1 MSTIRKQVGKW
12 NAIVRVQGH
21 PYISKTFVSK
31 TDATRWANLTE
42 VKLRREDSGIAKI
55 KFPKFE
61 DVARRYIEE
70 ISITKKCYNDERSKI
85 LQFIK
90 EAWAVYPI
98 NRIMPHT
105 INKWKENALK
115 TLAGG
120 SVNRKLDVI
129 SSMYTTFKREW
140 GYPVDNPVLQ
150 IRRPKKAEP
159 RDRRLSNAEIDK
171 LLKGNRTS
179 PIMKSI
185 IEISLETGM
194 RLSEILRADHQF
206 IEGNTLKIPIAKTKP
221 RVIPLTNK
229 ALKLLK
235 DAELPFKISKWQ
247 VSKQFRKLCTGYGIK
262 GAVFHDCRR
271 NALTNFMKDKGLNVP
286 ETMKIAGHT
295 DPRMLLRIYNNLE
308 AHHVAEKLNQK
319 NPHKTNLDT

>member
-1 MSTIRKQVGKW
+1 MSTIRKHRGKW
-12 NAIVRVQGH
+12 QSIIRVQGH
-21 PYISKTFVSK
+21 PLISKVFVSK
-31 TDATRWANLTE
+31 TDASRWANLTE
-42 VKLRREDSGIAKI
+42 VKLRREDTGIAKI
-55 KFPKFE
+55 KYPKFE

-70 ISITKKCYNDERSKI
+70 ISINKKCYKDERSKI
-85 LQFIK
+85 LQFIN

-115 TLAGG
+115 TLTGG

-159 RDRRLSNAEIDK
+159 RDRRLSTAEIDK
-171 LLKGNRTS
+171 LLRGNRTS

-185 IEISLETGM
+185 IEIALETGM
-194 RLSEILRADHQF
+194 RLSEILRADHSY
-206 IEGNTLKIPIAKTKP
+206 IEGHTLKIPIAKTKP
-221 RVIPLTNK
+221 RVIPLTK
-229 ALKLLK
+229 RALNLLRE
-235 DAELPFKISKWQ
+235 AELPFKISKWQ
-247 VSKQFRKLCTGYGIK
+247 VSKQFRKLCIGYGIK
-262 GAVFHDCRR
+262 GAVFHTCRH
-271 NALTNFMKDKGLNVP
+271 NALTDFMMKHKLNVP

-308 AHHVAEKLNQK
+308 AHHVAKKLNG
-319 NPHKTNLDT
+319 

>member
-1 MSTIRKQVGKW
+1 MSTIRKHRGKW
-12 NAIVRVQGH
+12 QSIIRVQGH
-21 PYISKTFVSK
+21 PLISKVFVSK
-31 TDATRWANLTE
+31 TDASRWANLTE
-42 VKLRREDSGIAKI
+42 FKLRREDTGIAKI
-55 KFPKFE
+55 KYPKFE

-70 ISITKKCYNDERSKI
+70 ISINKKCYKDERSKI

-115 TLAGG
+115 TLTGG

-159 RDRRLSNAEIDK
+159 RDRRLSTAEIDK
-171 LLKGNRTS
+171 LLRGNRTRQ
-179 PIMKSI
+179 IMKSI
-185 IEISLETGM
+185 IEIALETGM
-194 RLSEILRADHQF
+194 RLSEILRADHSY
-206 IEGNTLKIPIAKTKP
+206 IEGHTLKIPIAKTKP

-229 ALKLLK
+229 ALQLLNE
-235 DAELPFKISKWQ
+235 AELPFKISKWQ
-247 VSKQFRKLCTGYGIK
+247 VSKQFRKLCVGYGIK
-262 GAVFHDCRR
+262 GAVFHTCRH
-271 NALTNFMKDKGLNVP
+271 NALTDFMMKHKLNVP

-308 AHHVAEKLNQK
+308 AHHVAKKLNG
-319 NPHKTNLDT
+319 

>member
-1 MSTIRKQVGKW
+1 MSTIRKQSGKW
-12 NAIVRVQGH
+12 NAIVRVLGH
-21 PYISKTFVSK
+21 PYISKTFASK

-42 VKLRREDSGIAKI
+42 VKLRREDSGISKI
-55 KFPKFE
+55 KYPKFE

-70 ISITKKCYNDERSKI
+70 ISILKKCYSDERSKI
-85 LQFIK
+85 LQFLQ

-105 INKWKENALK
+105 INKWKETALK
-115 TLAGG
+115 TLSGG

-140 GYPVDNPVLQ
+140 GYPVENPVLH

-194 RLSEILRADHQF
+194 RLSEILRAEHEM
-206 IEGNTLKIPIAKTKP
+206 IEGYTLKIPIAKTKP
-221 RVIPLTNK
+221 RVIPLTKK
-229 ALKLLK
+229 ALQLLN

-247 VSKQFRKLCTGYGIK
+247 VSKQFRKLCIGYGIK
-262 GAVFHDCRR
+262 GAVFHTCRH
-271 NALTNFMKDKGLNVP
+271 NALTDFMMKHKLNVP

-308 AHHVAEKLNQK
+308 AHHVAKKLNG
-319 NPHKTNLDT
+319 

>member
-1 MSTIRKQVGKW
+1 MATIRKMRNKW
-12 NAIVRVQGH
+12 QGMIRVNGH
-21 PYISKTFVSK
+21 PTITKTFISK

-42 VKLRREDSGIAKI
+42 VKLRREDAGITKI

-70 ISITKKCYNDERSKI
+70 ISILKKCYADERSKI
-85 LQFIK
+85 LQFLQ

-140 GYPVDNPVLQ
+140 GYPVENPVLS
-150 IRRPKKAEP
+150 IRRPKKSVP

-179 PIMKSI
+179 PMMKSI

-194 RLSEILRADHQF
+194 RLSEILRADHDR
-206 IEGNTLKIPIAKTKP
+206 IDANTLVIPIAKTKP
-221 RVIPLTNK
+221 RVIPLTHK
-229 ALKLLK
+229 AKKLLNE
-235 DAELPFKISKWQ
+235 AQLPFKISKWQ
-247 VSKQFRKLCTGYGIK
+247 VSKQFRKLCAGYGIK

-286 ETMKIAGHT
+286 ETMKIAGHS

-308 AHHVAEKLNQK
+308 AHHVAEKLNK
-319 NPHKTNLDT
+319 

>member
-1 MSTIRKQVGKW
+1 MSTIRKQSKKW

-21 PYISKTFVSK
+21 PYISRTFVSK
-31 TDATRWANLTE
+31 TDASRWANLTE
-42 VKLRREDSGIAKI
+42 VKLRREDAGISKM

-70 ISITKKCYNDERSKI
+70 VSILKKCYRDERSKI
-85 LQFIK
+85 LQFVK
-90 EAWAVYPI
+90 ESWAVYPI
-98 NRIMPHT
+98 NRILPHT

-115 TLAGG
+115 TLSGG

-129 SSMYTTFKREW
+129 STMFTTFKREW

-159 RDRRLSNAEIDK
+159 RDRRLSDAEIKK
-171 LLKGNRTS
+171 LLFGNRTS

-194 RLSEILRADHQF
+194 RLSEILRAEHKF
-206 IEGNTLKIPIAKTKP
+206 IEGHTLKIPITKTKP

-229 ALKLLK
+229 ALSLLK
-235 DAELPFKISKWQ
+235 K
-247 VSKQFRKLCTGYGIK
+247 C
-262 GAVFHDCRR
+262 GAPVHD
-271 NALTNFMKDKGLNVP
+271 
-286 ETMKIAGHT
+286 
-295 DPRMLLRIYNNLE
+295 
-308 AHHVAEKLNQK
+308 
-319 NPHKTNLDT
+319 

>member
-1 MSTIRKQVGKW
+1 MSTIRKQSGKW
-12 NAIVRVQGH
+12 NAIVRVLGH
-21 PYISKTFVSK
+21 PYISKTFASK

-42 VKLRREDSGIAKI
+42 VKLRREDSGISKI
-55 KFPKFE
+55 RFPKFE

-70 ISITKKCYNDERSKI
+70 MSIKKKCYKDERSKI

-90 EAWAVYPI
+90 EPFGSYPI
-98 NRIMPHT
+98 NRILPHT
-105 INKWKENALK
+105 INKWKEAALK
-115 TLAGG
+115 TLSSG

-140 GYPVDNPVLQ
+140 GYPVENPVLQ

-159 RDRRLSNAEIDK
+159 RDRRLSDAEIKK
-171 LLKGNRTS
+171 LLTGNRTS

-194 RLSEILRADHQF
+194 RLSEILRAEHDM
-206 IEGNTLKIPIAKTKP
+206 IEGYTLKIPIAKTKP
-221 RVIPLTNK
+221 RVIPLTKK
-229 ALKLLK
+229 ALQLLN

-247 VSKQFRKLCTGYGIK
+247 VSKQFRKLCIGYGIK
-262 GAVFHDCRR
+262 GAVFHDARR
-271 NALTNFMKDKGLNVP
+271 NALTDFMRKHGLNVP

-308 AHHVAEKLNQK
+308 AHHVADKLNK
-319 NPHKTNLDT
+319 

>member
-1 MSTIRKQVGKW
+1 MSTIRKHRGKW
-12 NAIVRVQGH
+12 QSIIRVQGH
-21 PYISKTFVSK
+21 PLISKVFVSK
-31 TDATRWANLTE
+31 TDASRWANLTE
-42 VKLRREDSGIAKI
+42 VKLRREDTGIAKI
-55 KFPKFE
+55 KYPKFE

-70 ISITKKCYNDERSKI
+70 ISINKKCYKDERSKI

-115 TLAGG
+115 TLTGG

-159 RDRRLSNAEIDK
+159 RDRRLSSAEIDK
-171 LLKGNRTS
+171 LLRGNRTS

-185 IEISLETGM
+185 IEIALETGM
-194 RLSEILRADHQF
+194 RLSEILRADHSY
-206 IEGNTLKIPIAKTKP
+206 IEGHTLKIPIAKTKP
-221 RVIPLTNK
+221 RVIPLTK
-229 ALKLLK
+229 RALNLLRE
-235 DAELPFKISKWQ
+235 AELPFKISKWQ
-247 VSKQFRKLCTGYGIK
+247 VSKQFRKLCIGYGIK
-262 GAVFHDCRR
+262 GAVFHTCRH
-271 NALTNFMKDKGLNVP
+271 NALTDFMMKHKLNVP
-286 ETMKIAGHT
+286 ETMQIAGHS

-308 AHHVAEKLNQK
+308 AHHVAKKLNG
-319 NPHKTNLDT
+319 

>member
-1 MSTIRKQVGKW
+1 MSTIRKMRGKW
-12 NAIVRVQGH
+12 QSIIRVQGH
-21 PYISKTFVSK
+21 PLISKVFVSK
-31 TDATRWANLTE
+31 TDASRWANLTE
-42 VKLRREDSGIAKI
+42 VKLIREDTGIAKI
-55 KFPKFE
+55 KYPKFE

-70 ISITKKCYNDERSKI
+70 ISINKKCYKDERSKI
-85 LQFIK
+85 LQFIN

-115 TLAGG
+115 TLTGG

-159 RDRRLSNAEIDK
+159 RDRRLSSAEIDK
-171 LLKGNRTS
+171 LLRGNRTS

-185 IEISLETGM
+185 IEIALETGM
-194 RLSEILRADHQF
+194 RLSEILRADHSY
-206 IEGNTLKIPIAKTKP
+206 IEGHTLKIPIAKTKP
-221 RVIPLTNK
+221 RVIPLTK
-229 ALKLLK
+229 RALNLLRE
-235 DAELPFKISKWQ
+235 AELPFKISKWQ
-247 VSKQFRKLCTGYGIK
+247 VSKQFIKLCIGYGIK
-262 GAVFHDCRR
+262 GAVFHTCRH
-271 NALTNFMKDKGLNVP
+271 NALTDFMMKHKLNVP

-308 AHHVAEKLNQK
+308 AHHVAKKLNG
-319 NPHKTNLDT
+319 

>member
-1 MSTIRKQVGKW
+1 MATIRKMRNNWQGM
-12 NAIVRVQGH
+12 IRVNGH
-21 PYISKTFVSK
+21 PTITKTFKSK
-31 TDATRWANLTE
+31 TDATRWANLIE
-42 VKLRREDSGIAKI
+42 VKLRREDAGITKI

-61 DVARRYIEE
+61 DLARRYIEE
-70 ISITKKCYNDERSKI
+70 TSVLKKCYVDEKSKI

-90 EAWAVYPI
+90 EPWSNYPI

-105 INKWKENALK
+105 INKWKDAALK
-115 TLAGG
+115 TLTGG

-140 GYPVDNPVLQ
+140 GYPVENPVLS

-159 RDRRLSNAEIDK
+159 RDRRLSDAEIAK
-171 LLKGNRTS
+171 ILKGNRTS

-194 RLSEILRADHQF
+194 RLSEILRIDLDRL
-206 IEGNTLKIPIAKTKP
+206 EGSTLVIPIAKTKP
-221 RVIPLTNK
+221 RVIPLTTRAVNLIK
-229 ALKLLK
+229 NTT
-235 DAELPFKISKWQ
+235 LPFKISKWV
-247 VSKQFRKLCTGYGIK
+247 VSKTFNRLCKEYGIK
-262 GAVFHDCRR
+262 DARFHDCRR

-286 ETMKIAGHT
+286 ETMKIAGHS

-308 AHHVAEKLNQK
+308 AHHVAKKLN
-319 NPHKTNLDT
+319 NM

>member
-1 MSTIRKQVGKW
+1 MSTIRKHRSKW
-12 NAIVRVQGH
+12 QSIIRVQGH
-21 PYISKTFVSK
+21 PLISKTFVSK

-42 VKLRREDSGIAKI
+42 VKLRREDSGIARI
-55 KFPKFE
+55 RYPKFE

-70 ISITKKCYNDERSKI
+70 ISILKKCYADERSKI
-85 LQFIK
+85 LQVLQ
-90 EAWAVYPI
+90 ETWAVYPI

-140 GYPVDNPVLQ
+140 GYPVENPVLS

-159 RDRRLSNAEIDK
+159 RDRRLSDAEIAK
-171 LLKGNRTS
+171 LLRGNRTS

-194 RLSEILRADHQF
+194 RLSEILRIDLDRL
-206 IEGNTLKIPIAKTKP
+206 EGSTLVIPIAKTKP
-221 RVIPLTNK
+221 RVIPLTTRAVNLIK
-229 ALKLLK
+229 NTV
-235 DAELPFKISKWQ
+235 LPFKISKWG
-247 VSKQFRKLCTGYGIK
+247 VSKTFNKLCKEYGIK
-262 GAVFHDCRR
+262 DARFHDCRR

-286 ETMKIAGHT
+286 ETMKIAGHS

-308 AHHVAEKLNQK
+308 AHHVAKKLNS
-319 NPHKTNLDT
+319 

>member
-1 MSTIRKQVGKW
+1 MSTIRKHRGKW
-12 NAIVRVQGH
+12 QSIIRVQGH
-21 PYISKTFVSK
+21 PLISKVFVSK
-31 TDATRWANLTE
+31 TDASRWANLTE
-42 VKLRREDSGIAKI
+42 VKLRREDTGIAKI
-55 KFPKFE
+55 KYPKFE

-70 ISITKKCYNDERSKI
+70 ISINKKCYKDERSKI

-105 INKWKENALK
+105 INKWKEAALK
-115 TLAGG
+115 TLSGG

-159 RDRRLSNAEIDK
+159 RDRRLSSAEIDK
-171 LLKGNRTS
+171 LLRGNRTS

-185 IEISLETGM
+185 IEIALETGM
-194 RLSEILRADHQF
+194 RLSEILRADHSY
-206 IEGNTLKIPIAKTKP
+206 IEGHTLKIPIAKTKP
-221 RVIPLTNK
+221 RVIPLTK
-229 ALKLLK
+229 RALNLLRE
-235 DAELPFKISKWQ
+235 AELPFKISKWQ
-247 VSKQFRKLCTGYGIK
+247 VSKQFRKLCIGYGIK
-262 GAVFHDCRR
+262 GAVFHTCRH
-271 NALTNFMKDKGLNVP
+271 NALTDFMMKHKLNVP

-308 AHHVAEKLNQK
+308 AHHVAKKLNG
-319 NPHKTNLDT
+319 

>member
-1 MSTIRKQVGKW
+1 MGTIRKQSKKW

-21 PYISKTFVSK
+21 PYISRTFVSK
-31 TDATRWANLTE
+31 TDASRWANLTE
-42 VKLRREDSGIAKI
+42 VKLRREDAGISKM

-70 ISITKKCYNDERSKI
+70 VSILKKCYRDERSKI
-85 LQFIK
+85 LQFVK
-90 EAWAVYPI
+90 ESWAVYPI
-98 NRIMPHT
+98 NRILPHT

-115 TLAGG
+115 TLSGG

-129 SSMYTTFKREW
+129 STMFTTFKREW
-140 GYPVDNPVLQ
+140 GYPVDNPVLS

-159 RDRRLSNAEIDK
+159 RDRRLSDAEIKK
-171 LLKGNRTS
+171 LLTGNRTS
-179 PIMKSI
+179 PIMRSI

-247 VSKQFRKLCTGYGIK
+247 VSKQFRKLCIGYGIK
-262 GAVFHDCRR
+262 GAVFHTCRH
-271 NALTNFMKDKGLNVP
+271 NALTDFMRKHNLNVP

-308 AHHVAEKLNQK
+308 AQHVADKLNK
-319 NPHKTNLDT
+319 